1 MGVRPGM
8 RFGGA
13 WSYIGRGRSPRQA
26 CCVHQVLC
34 AHFSMFLR
42 DSSSKALEF
51 RTHHTVP
58 LHPATVNCATK
69 KGTQDW
75 RFSLLK
81 RKKERKAFFVAE
93 RTRNHP

>member
-1 MGVRPGM
+1 MELYRAGQVTLPGLLCPP
-8 RFGGA
+8 
-13 WSYIGRGRSPRQA
+13 SP
-26 CCVHQVLC
+26 LC
-34 AHFSMFLR
+34 PFLVFLR

-75 RFSLLK
+75 QLSL
-81 RKKERKAFFVAE
+81 
-93 RTRNHP
+93 